1 MDGQCES
8 GPRPGPALFC
18 YLTQERLT
26 DTAPH
31 IDAPLDEPRL
41 VSETGLAARIANIA
55 APTLS
60 GLGFRLVRV
69 KISGQDGMTLQ
80 IMAEKPDGSMNIE
93 DCELAS
99 ETLSPVLDVEDA
111 IAQAYRL
118 EMSSPGIDRPLVRV
132 SDFKRAIGHEA
143 CIELA
148 TPQPDGRKRF
158 RGIILAVEGEGRDAV
173 LAFER
178 NDARADEEKLARLP
192 LGALEEARLVLTEAL
207 IRESLKAGKA
217 AAEQPPEGEEAAP
230 EPPIRRG
237 PGRFASKNQMKQKP
251 VLPAGVQSQF
261 KKSPR
266 PPVRGPQKSK

>member
-1 MDGQCES
+1 M
-8 GPRPGPALFC
+8 
-18 YLTQERLT
+18 TQA
-26 DTAPH
+26 APE

-41 VSETGLAARIANIA
+41 VSETGLAARVAHIAG
-55 APTLS
+55 PTLM

-99 ETLSPVLDVEDA
+99 DTLSPVLDVEDA

-143 CIELA
+143 RIELSV
-148 TPQPDGRKRF
+148 PQPDGRKRF

-178 NDARADEEKLARLP
+178 NDARADEEKLVRLP
-192 LGALEEARLVLTEAL
+192 LGALEEARLVLTDEL
-207 IRESLKAGKA
+207 IRESLKAGKLTSGA
-217 AAEQPPEGEEAAP
+217 PPEGEEAAP
-230 EPPIRRG
+230 EPPVRRG
-237 PGRFASKNQMKQKP
+237 PGRFAAKNQMKQKP
-251 VLPAGVQSQF
+251 LLPAGVQAQF
-261 KKSPR
+261 KKSNVKKPG
-266 PPVRGPQKSK
+266 PSGRGPNSK